1 MKQII
6 FLLACMLVL
15 TNVYGQALRAVRQN
29 PPKSTAGKPPGDK
42 VRMGLSHKTDRP
54 DKVENANVGAV
65 YNTLEEGKTEAARA
79 QFLHYAD
86 SDADAAYGLALT
98 YYLNGQTHEA
108 IDALNNAIRLDP
120 HNTDALY
127 MLGALYAEQGQYSES
142 SEALLALLEVDET
155 DADAWYLLG
164 LLCFNLGDEETA
176 NLCLQQARLNDEAYA
191 AESYN

>member
-6 FLLACMLVL
+6 FLFACMLAL
-15 TNVYGQALRAVRQN
+15 INVYGQALRAVRQN

-42 VRMGLSHKTDRP
+42 VRMGLGNKTDRP
-54 DKVENANVGAV
+54 DKVENANVDAV
-65 YNTLEEGKTEAARA
+65 YNTLEGGNTEAARA

-98 YYLNGQTHEA
+98 YYLDGQTHEA
-108 IDALNNAIRLDP
+108 INALNNTISLDP
-120 HNTDALY
+120 QNTDALY
-127 MLGALYAEQGQYSES
+127 LLGELYAEQGKYSES
-142 SEALLALLEVDET
+142 SEALFALLEVDET

-164 LLCFNLGDEETA
+164 LLCFNSGDEETA
-176 NLCLQQARLNDEAYA
+176 SLCLQQAKLNDEAYA